1 MIYVYLANGFE
12 ETEMIAPLDLIRRA
26 GLDVKTVSI
35 TKDAL
40 VCGSH
45 GIAVKAD
52 TTVFEKD
59 YDYKKAEM
67 LMLPGGMPGTLGLEA
82 SAEVREALLYAAE
95 NGRYISAI
103 CAAPSV
109 LGKLGLLEGKRA
121 VCYPGFERYLTGAL
135 HTDARCERDGN
146 FITAV
151 GMGAAIEFG
160 LKIVETLCG
169 RDTSENLKNGILA

>member
-35 TKDAL
+35 TGDTL
-40 VCGSH
+40 VTGSH
-45 GIAVKAD
+45 GITVKAD
-52 TTVFEKD
+52 MTVFDGD
-59 YDYKKAEM
+59 YDFKTAEM
-67 LMLPGGMPGTLGLEA
+67 LILPGGMPGTTRLEE
-82 SAEVREALLYAAE
+82 SGEVKKALLYAAE

-109 LGKLGLLEGKRA
+109 LGKLGLLDGKRA
-121 VCYPGFERYLTGAL
+121 VCYPGFEKYLTGAT
-135 HTDARCERDGN
+135 HTESRCERDGD

-151 GMGAAIEFG
+151 GMGAAVEFG

-169 RDTSENLKNGILA
+169 KEASEKLKNGILA